1 MVGAVSERHR
11 IGCAVAKTFH
21 VLLGSLVF
29 ILLDLQGEVA
39 VSLSWQ
45 VQYLV
50 TLACRCCNVNWKSH
64 SALHH
69 IICSAHCTKHCSY
82 HDVGVVFCLPKG
94 APRILLEVFYVTSM
108 EYSCSSEYISTL

>member
-1 MVGAVSERHR
+1 MVGTVSERHR

-21 VLLGSLVF
+21 VLLGFLA
-29 ILLDLQGEVA
+29 GA
-39 VSLSWQ
+39 V
-45 VQYLV
+45 YLV

-64 SALHH
+64 SALHRR
-69 IICSAHCTKHCSY
+69 ICSAHCTKHCSY
-82 HDVGVVFCLPKG
+82 HDVGVVFCIPKG